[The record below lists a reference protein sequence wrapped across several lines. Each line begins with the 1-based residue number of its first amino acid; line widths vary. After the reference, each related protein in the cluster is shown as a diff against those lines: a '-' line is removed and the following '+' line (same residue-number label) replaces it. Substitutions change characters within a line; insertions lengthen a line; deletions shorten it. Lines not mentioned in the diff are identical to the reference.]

1 MVTFVTIVFVLCL
14 VLKNITN
21 LETTKIDKINHG
33 LGLKIVQETLNS
45 NDGILGTSIEGSY
58 FKAKFMIAM
67 K

>member
-1 MVTFVTIVFVLCL
+1 MSCEISNKIAENVLAA
-14 VLKNITN
+14 NPN

-58 FKAKFMIAM
+58 FKAKFMIPM